1 MENASGVGGGSGTLR
16 GMSEQQHPGVMNAST
31 SGQSRHGLVRDYPV
45 AVFRGARA
53 ALEPADVDE
62 RITAF
67 SAVMRPG
74 EFFSHGTAAHLLG
87 LPDRR
92 MTATSPLDVSV
103 APPMRAAR
111 RVGVRSH
118 HLWDEAVAVVQTRY
132 PAADPASTFCHLADS
147 RRLDELIVLGDAIVL
162 PDDEGRRRGLRVD
175 LPVLTERAAR
185 FRGRGGRRAREA
197 AGHLRVGAESPRET
211 LLRLLLVR
219 AGLPEPE
226 LQVELSDADGCFV
239 ARVDMLYRIARVVV
253 EYDGDHHRTDRA
265 QYERDIARIEAIEA
279 LGYRVV
285 RVRASGMLDPDATA
299 ARVRRA
305 LAL

>member
-1 MENASGVGGGSGTLR
+1 MGDPA
-16 GMSEQQHPGVMNAST
+16 GMSEQQHSGVVNAST
-31 SGQSRHGLVRDYPV
+31 SGASRHGLVRDYPV

-53 ALEPADVDE
+53 VVEPLDFDE

-67 SAVMRPG
+67 AAVMRPG

-92 MTATSPLDVSV
+92 KTATTALDVAV

-118 HLWDEAVAVVQTRY
+118 HLWDEAVTVVHATY
-132 PAADPASTFCHLADS
+132 PTADPASTFCHLAAS
-147 RRLDELIVLGDAIVL
+147 RTLDELVVLGDALVL
-162 PDDEGRRRGLRVD
+162 PDEEGTRRGLRVD
-175 LPVLTERAAR
+175 LTILAERAR
-185 FRGRGGRRAREA
+185 CFRGRGGRLAREA
-197 AGHLRVGAESPRET
+197 VGWVRSGAESPRET
-211 LLRLLLVR
+211 LLRLLLLR

-226 LQVELSDADGCFV
+226 LNVELFDADGLFV
-239 ARVDMLYRIARVVV
+239 ARVDMLYRRERVVV
-253 EYDGDHHRTDRA
+253 EYDGDQHRTDRA

-285 RVRASGMLDPDATA
+285 RVRASGLLAPDATV

-305 LAL
+305 LAV